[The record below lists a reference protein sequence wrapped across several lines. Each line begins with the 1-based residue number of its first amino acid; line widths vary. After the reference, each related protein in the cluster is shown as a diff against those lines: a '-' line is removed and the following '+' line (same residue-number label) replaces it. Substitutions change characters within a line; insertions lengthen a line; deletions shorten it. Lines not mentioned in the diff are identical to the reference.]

1 MALSKK
7 HVAKIKQMIIDGDK
21 TQNQIADK
29 FGVTRGTISAIQR
42 DLIHTDVKWPKER
55 KKKKAHGQRKPVPQH
70 DPTDERVLELE
81 ADVAHLTEER
91 NLARRQAKAGAKY
104 QGLFKAC
111 VEVVGEAIVP
121 LEPVPTIKRPK
132 ISGKVIEED
141 LVFHLS
147 DGHHDQVITE
157 EETGGL
163 EEYNFPI
170 SCARAEYLI
179 DTMIEYTQ
187 CHLANHRFKN
197 LWVLANG
204 DHTGGEIHKHEQRS
218 YFKNQFKN
226 SLAIGQLHARMF
238 RDLAPFFENVN
249 VIYTPGNHGRR
260 TMKKDY
266 YGAHEN
272 WDYLVAQVARMS
284 CGDMPN
290 VNFLIPNA
298 FSVNIDINGIGFNV
312 SHGDDIRGQMGIPFY
327 GMVRRQSKLMGLTNV
342 MGGTRIRYFCM
353 GHHHVSASLAD
364 LDGEI
369 IVNGAWPGTD
379 QFAYN
384 AFAGYREPSQLIH
397 GVHPRY
403 GVTWRLPIKL
413 KHEGENRGPERY
425 QIEI

>member
-1 MALSKK
+1 MALSKRQ
-7 HVAKIKQMIIDGDK
+7 VAKIKQFIVDGDK
-21 TQNQIADK
+21 TQDQIAEK
-29 FGVTRGTISAIQR
+29 FDVTRGTVSAIQR
-42 DLIHTDVKWPKER
+42 ELIHVDVKWPKER

-70 DPTDERVLELE
+70 DPTDERVLALE

-104 QGLFKAC
+104 QGLFQAC

-121 LEPVPTIKRPK
+121 FEPIPMVKRPTNQGK
-132 ISGKVIEED
+132 IVEED

-147 DGHHDQVITE
+147 DGHHDQVITK

-163 EEYNFPI
+163 EEYNFPV

-179 DTMIEYTQ
+179 DTIIEYTQ
-187 CHLANHRFKN
+187 GHLANHRFKN

-249 VIYTPGNHGRR
+249 IVYTPGNHGRR

-284 CGDMPN
+284 CSDMDN
-290 VNFLIPNA
+290 VHFTIPNA
-298 FSVNIDINGIGFNV
+298 FSVNLDINGIGFNV

-379 QFAYN
+379 QFAFN
-384 AFAGYREPSQLIH
+384 AFAGYREPTQLIH
-397 GVHPRY
+397 GVHPKH

-413 KHEGENRGPERY
+413 KHEGESRGPERY
-425 QIEI
+425 CIEL